1 MNPEPITDN
10 PILRIRDLSV
20 VYKSDGVESSV
31 LRDINLEVRQS
42 QIYGLVGESGSGK
55 TTLGLSIMGYLPN
68 DGEVTGGSLEF
79 ASRDLL
85 TLTNAE
91 FRELWGKDLSLVP
104 QDPYSSL
111 NPSMRIGEQI
121 TEVLRISRNMPR
133 QEAYDKAVSWL
144 EQVQLA
150 DPVLLMDKY
159 PHELSGGQ
167 KQRILIALAL
177 INHPKLLILDE
188 PTTSLDV
195 TTESAVLDLLR
206 DLILDKGISVLYITH
221 NLGLV
226 AGLSDRVAVLYA
238 GELVEDGS
246 TDTIYRQP
254 LHPYTLGL
262 LDCVPKLGSQKD
274 RDQLTG
280 IPGQI
285 PDSLDLPQGC
295 VFAPRCHLKIDIC
308 TQVRPGLEQIDPGH
322 FIRCHRWKEIQNG
335 EISHQIDRTQTL
347 MHSPP
352 ASELVLDI
360 DDLVVSYGI
369 RGRKFNS
376 LLGIKKKFNAVDG
389 VNIQVHRQRTL
400 GIVGESGSG
409 KSSLALAV
417 MGLTEREQGEIK
429 LLNIPLPSKLEQRE
443 KNLLLKLQMVFQ
455 NIDDA
460 FSPYLTV
467 EEILKR
473 PLVNLLGMTNKKAKP
488 RVVELLE
495 LVRIPSAYNSRYPDQ
510 LSGGEKQ
517 RIAIAQAFAGNP
529 DLLIAD
535 EPVSALDVSVQAN
548 ILNLLNRLQR
558 KHKTANIIISHDIA
572 VVSYLS
578 DEIAVMYLGQI
589 MQFSEVENLFQPP
602 YHPYI
607 EALFSAIPGVSLE
620 SQKRVVRL
628 KGDAASP
635 LDKPT
640 GCPFHT
646 RCPRFLGDL
655 CKTET
660 PNWQKTRDGKEIY
673 CHIPVEELTRDQDP
687 IVDLHSRMDH

>member
-1 MNPEPITDN
+1 MNPKSNAEN
-10 PILRIRDLSV
+10 PVLRIQDLSV
-20 VYKSDGVESSV
+20 VYKSDGIESSV
-31 LRDINLEVRQS
+31 LRNINLDVRQS

-55 TTLGLSIMGYLPN
+55 TTLGLTIMGYLPE
-68 DGEVTGGSLEF
+68 GGTVTGGSLKFE
-79 ASRDLL
+79 SRNLL
-85 TLTNAE
+85 TLSNSE
-91 FRELWGKDLSLVP
+91 RRELWGKDLSLVP

-111 NPSMRIGEQI
+111 NPSMRVGKQI
-121 TEVLRISRNMPR
+121 TEIFRIHQDMPR
-133 QEAYDKAVSWL
+133 QEAYDEVISWL

-150 DPVLLMDKY
+150 DPVLLMEKY

-177 INHPKLLILDE
+177 INHPKLLVLDE

-195 TTESAVLDLLR
+195 TTEAAVLDLLR

-246 TDTIYRQP
+246 TDNIYREP

-262 LDCVPKLGSQKD
+262 LDSVPKLGSHKD
-274 RDQLTG
+274 QDQLTG

-295 VFAPRCHLKIDIC
+295 VFAPRCQLKIDLC
-308 TQVRPGLEQIDPGH
+308 TRVRPSLEQVNSDH
-322 FIRCHRWKEIQNG
+322 SIRCHRWQEIQNG
-335 EISHQIDRTQTL
+335 EISHQIDKIQALTD
-347 MHSPP
+347 SPP
-352 ASELVLDI
+352 ASEPVLKV
-360 DDLVVSYGI
+360 DDLIVSYGI
-369 RGRKFNS
+369 RGQKSNS
-376 LLGIKKKFNAVDG
+376 LLGIKEKFNAVDG
-389 VNIQVHRQRTL
+389 VNIEVNRQRTL

-417 MGLTEREQGEIK
+417 MGLAENVQGEIN
-429 LLNIPLPSKLEQRE
+429 LLNIPLPSNLQQRD
-443 KNLLLKLQMVFQ
+443 KDLLPKLQMVFQ
-455 NIDDA
+455 NLDDA

-473 PLVNLLGMTNKKAKP
+473 PLMNLLGMTHKKAKS
-488 RVVELLE
+488 RVDELLK
-495 LVRIPSAYNSRYPDQ
+495 LVLIPSAYISRYPDQ

-517 RIAIAQAFAGNP
+517 RIAIAQAFAANP

-548 ILNLLNRLQR
+548 ILNLLNGLQR
-558 KHKTANIIISHDIA
+558 QHKTANILISHDIA

-589 MQFSEVENLFQPP
+589 MQFSEIEHLFRPP
-602 YHPYI
+602 FHPYT
-607 EALFSAIPGVSLE
+607 EALFSAIPGTSPE
-620 SQKRVVRL
+620 SQKKVIRL
-628 KGDAASP
+628 KGDVASP

-646 RCPRFLGDL
+646 RCPRFLGDI
-655 CKTET
+655 CKMET
-660 PNWQKTRDGKEIY
+660 PTWQKTLDGKDIY
-673 CHIPVEELTRDQDP
+673 CHIPVEELAQDQEP
-687 IVDLHSRMDH
+687 IIDLLPGMD